1 MVIRAHSVLAAGAL
15 LLAGV
20 LLVPACSSASSD
32 TPAPGCAS
40 GAKDEGEEGID
51 CGGTCPTKCTG
62 SGCTTGAECA
72 SGTCES
78 GTCGAPD
85 GKPCGV
91 GVATQCNEGDACEL
105 DKDCKTG
112 LCAGGTCAVSPDD
125 PPGPTDGKKNGDE
138 TDVDC
143 GGPTAPVCANGKACV
158 IDGDCTDGYCPP
170 DQKRCVAPRNDD
182 GVKNG
187 TETDVDCG
195 GKSGKTCAAGL
206 ACTADGDCLGACN
219 YQKKCIDIPS
229 CKPHLGGDT
238 CGAVELAD
246 NADVRESCCRSLP
259 VPGFSDA
266 ARPGKAVSLD
276 KYEITAGRIRAFIE
290 DVTAKNGGKP
300 NLKAW
305 VAANTPPIWNA
316 SWNMFLP
323 AQVEGDTIVVPHN
336 PSNNTEAA
344 PWNRDAGLSF
354 QFNGQLFVYV
364 HGHNTNNSAGSYG
377 FPTYWLPPDVMVKN
391 GGLARRDAIVN
402 GKVFLAKDYLDVKS
416 ATAIP
421 NAILAAFCHWD
432 GGQLATDE
440 VLDFVTASPPSLANG
455 NGCGTQ
461 TGGVTTGGRC
471 APLASVNATSD
482 SGQGANLPYYYPY
495 FADPQPTSEAASKI
509 AAPGRMTADVVKL
522 NAGDAEGWMDLHGNL
537 EEAVLDVTGATF
549 TGNFG
554 LKYRGIGYNSSRALT
569 NPTALKY
576 PEYKAG
582 YTGGRCMRFK

>member
-1 MVIRAHSVLAAGAL
+1 M
-15 LLAGV
+15 

-32 TPAPGCAS
+32 TPAPGCAN

-51 CGGTCPTKCTG
+51 CGGICPTKCTG

-78 GTCGAPD
+78 GTCDAPD

-91 GVATQCNEGDACEL
+91 AVATQCNEGDTCEL

-112 LCAGGTCAVSPDD
+112 FCAGGTCAVSPDG

-143 GGPTAPVCANGKACV
+143 GGPTAPAYANGKACV
-158 IDGDCTDGYCPP
+158 MDGDCTDGYCPP

-276 KYEITAGRIRAFIE
+276 KYEITAGRI
-290 DVTAKNGGKP
+290 P
-300 NLKAW
+300 
-305 VAANTPPIWNA
+305 
-316 SWNMFLP
+316 
-323 AQVEGDTIVVPHN
+323 
-336 PSNNTEAA
+336 
-344 PWNRDAGLSF
+344 
-354 QFNGQLFVYV
+354 
-364 HGHNTNNSAGSYG
+364 
-377 FPTYWLPPDVMVKN
+377 
-391 GGLARRDAIVN
+391 
-402 GKVFLAKDYLDVKS
+402 
-416 ATAIP
+416 
-421 NAILAAFCHWD
+421 
-432 GGQLATDE
+432 
-440 VLDFVTASPPSLANG
+440 
-455 NGCGTQ
+455 
-461 TGGVTTGGRC
+461 
-471 APLASVNATSD
+471 
-482 SGQGANLPYYYPY
+482 
-495 FADPQPTSEAASKI
+495 
-509 AAPGRMTADVVKL
+509 MTADVVKL

-537 EEAVLDVTGATF
+537 EKAVLDVTF

-554 LKYRGIGYNSSRALT
+554 LKYRGIGCNSARADEPDRAQVPRVQGRLHGRALHAFQVTTLSRA
-569 NPTALKY
+569 
-576 PEYKAG
+576 G
-582 YTGGRCMRFK
+582 YLARVDEEEA